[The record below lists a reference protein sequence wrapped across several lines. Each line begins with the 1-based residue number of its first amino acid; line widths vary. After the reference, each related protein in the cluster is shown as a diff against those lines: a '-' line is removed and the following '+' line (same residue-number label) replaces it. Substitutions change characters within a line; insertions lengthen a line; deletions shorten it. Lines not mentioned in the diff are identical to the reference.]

1 MTKRRILSLGLLALV
16 VAHKV
21 QAAPGDVDTTF
32 NPGFGADAPVHAF
45 AVQPDGKLVVGG
57 EFYYLALSNLV
68 HIGRLNSDGSLDNTF
83 NVGSGARGPGA
94 SAVFALAL
102 QQDGKILVGGGFNT
116 FNGTNRS
123 GIARL
128 NSDGSLDGT
137 FNPGSGVNGAVW
149 ALALLPNNKLII
161 GGSFISFNETNR
173 NGIARLNAD
182 GSLDTSFDPGS
193 GAGGAYPWID
203 SIVVQN
209 DGRLLIGGSFT
220 SINGTNRDH
229 IARLNADG
237 SLDTAF
243 DAGTNANSDVFTMAL
258 QPDGRV
264 LVSGAI
270 NVINYMVSNNLVR
283 LNVDGSLDNSFNP
296 GLGPNQAVSAVAL
309 QADGKVLVGG
319 DFTAIN
325 GTNRQYLAR
334 LNSDGSL
341 DPSLNPWV
349 DGDVKVII
357 PQPNGKLLIGGGF
370 DAVNSWTRERIARL
384 VNPPLL
390 NIQRIGQNIVLSW
403 ADSAFLLQ
411 SAADIG
417 GPFTNVPGAASPHTN
432 AFTGS
437 QQFFRLISP

>member
-1 MTKRRILSLGLLALV
+1 
-16 VAHKV
+16 
-21 QAAPGDVDTTF
+21 VDTTF
-32 NPGFGADAPVHAF
+32 NPGFGADAPIHAI
-45 AVQPDGKLVVGG
+45 AVQPDGKLVLGG

-68 HIGRLNSDGSLDNTF
+68 HIGRLNADGSLDKTF
-83 NVGSGARGPGA
+83 NVGSGAQGPGA
-94 SAVFALAL
+94 SSVYALAL
-102 QQDGKILVGGGFNT
+102 QQDGRILLGGAFST

-149 ALALLPNNKLII
+149 AIAQLPNNKLII
-161 GGSFISFNETNR
+161 GGSFISVNETNR

-182 GSLDTSFDPGS
+182 GSLDLSFNPGS
-193 GAGGAYPWID
+193 GAGGIYPWIETM
-203 SIVVQN
+203 VMQN
-209 DGRLLIGGSFT
+209 DGRLLVGGSFT
-220 SINGTNRDH
+220 SMNGTNRDH

-237 SLDTAF
+237 SLDTTF
-243 DAGTNANSDVFTMAL
+243 DAGTNANSDVSTMAL
-258 QPDGRV
+258 QPDGKV

-283 LNVDGSLDNSFNP
+283 LNVDGSLNNSFNP
-296 GLGPNQAVSAVAL
+296 GLGPNQAVTALAV
-309 QADGKVLVGG
+309 QTDGKVLVGG
-319 DFTAIN
+319 DFTTIN
-325 GTNRQYLAR
+325 GINRRYLAR

-341 DPSLNPWV
+341 DAALNPWV
-349 DGDVKVII
+349 DGDVKVLI

-370 DAVNSWTRERIARL
+370 DAVNSSTRHSIARL

-390 NIQRIGQNIVLSW
+390 NIQRIGQKIVLSW
-403 ADSAFLLQ
+403 ADSAFLLE
-411 SAADIG
+411 SAGDIG
-417 GPFTNVPGAASPHTN
+417 GPFANVAGATSPHTN